1 MSVFAENRIVLFV
14 VMVMSDLAINS
25 AFFLVDSNNCYIHG
39 KKPNESQANVQK
51 CSQLFNNEF
60 AC

>member
-1 MSVFAENRIVLFV
+1 MKKNRIVLFV

-25 AFFLVDSNNCYIHG
+25 AFFLVD
-39 KKPNESQANVQK
+39 PNIAIFMEKNQMKARLVQK
-51 CSQLFNNEF
+51 RHPQLFNNEF

>member
-1 MSVFAENRIVLFV
+1 
-14 VMVMSDLAINS
+14 MVMSDLAINS

-51 CSQLFNNEF
+51 RSQLFNNEL